1 MNFLGMGPMEVAVI
15 LLVAFLVLGPGKSI
29 DLARSAGKT
38 FRDLRNTFSDVAK
51 AVDLTEDEPPPAR
64 RSGPPPPDGQEKAD
78 LGGRR

>member
-1 MNFLGMGPMEVAVI
+1 MEVAVI

-51 AVDLTEDEPPPAR
+51 AVDLTEDEPSPTR
-64 RSGPPPPDGQEKAD
+64 RSGPTPPPPDGQEKAD
-78 LGGRR
+78 LGDRR